1 MSRGEKGYKVSVWC
15 FFGGAKEVRGGAP
28 AAMRPRRRGTF
39 PDERLPQQ
47 VRRLAGVFLDQ
58 LSAGRWRATSPESAS
73 FANQQMVSLRIAG
86 AGRLAGAGSDMVD
99 IHIPAAVRRPSTVSI
114 YYNDYFE
121 ALGGSYNYTVVFRT
135 QPANCARK

>member
-1 MSRGEKGYKVSVWC
+1 MSVLDFVKVSVWC

-86 AGRLAGAGSDMVD
+86 AGSL
-99 IHIPAAVRRPSTVSI
+99 PAQAVTWSI
-114 YYNDYFE
+114 FTYLRQS
-121 ALGGSYNYTVVFRT
+121 AAPVLLVYTIMTTLRH
-135 QPANCARK
+135 